1 MSDAYYRRTATG
13 YEPTQLVAGPWSP
26 DASHAGP
33 PSAILIQE
41 LARAADPML
50 LTRVTNEIPGPIP
63 IVPYEVDVEV
73 VKPGRRVQML
83 RAVLRI
89 AGSDTAVMTSSA
101 WAMRVKEGMPSNLP
115 HADVFPPPEE
125 CEVFTYSMTYESYMN
140 GVEMRR
146 IEGTPFGG
154 GEAAIWIRQTK
165 PLIDGEEADPYTLC
179 GMFGDLG
186 NGISAIA
193 PLTEIAPI
201 NTDITLYLVRRPH
214 PPWIA
219 MKSLTISHGL
229 GLGMTD
235 SLVYDV
241 SGFVGRA
248 NQSILI
254 DRR

>member
-1 MSDAYYRRTATG
+1 MSDAYYRRIDGGFA
-13 YEPTQLVAGPWSP
+13 PTQMVAGPWSA

-33 PSAILIQE
+33 PAAILLQE
-41 LARAADPML
+41 LAGNADPML
-50 LTRVTNEIPGPIP
+50 FTRATFEIPGPIP
-63 IVPYEVDVEV
+63 IVPYRVEIETAR
-73 VKPGRRVQML
+73 PGRRIQML
-83 RAVLRI
+83 RASLSRM
-89 AGSDTAVMTSSA
+89 DTGDPVMTATA
-101 WAMRVKEGMPSNLP
+101 WAMRAKEGLPSHIP
-115 HADVFPPPEE
+115 FTDSFPPPDQ
-125 CEVFTYSMTYESYMN
+125 CERFEYSIPHGSYMD
-140 GVEMRR
+140 GVEMRT

-154 GEAAIWIRQTK
+154 GGAAIWVRQTK

-186 NGISAIA
+186 NGISALA
-193 PLTEIAPI
+193 PLTEITPI

-214 PPWIA
+214 SPWIA

-235 SLVYDV
+235 SLVYDA

-248 NQSILI
+248 NQSIFI